1 MVTKYNYCRNGSRK
15 GQCTLRK
22 PHSSCQ
28 VLGHWRISEVK
39 GQKKGHQQP
48 LSPPMMLLN
57 KVKVKLLQEEG
68 AGAGQG
74 RSSST
79 LKQMTLDS
87 SLGFRHSERSA
98 SVAATAAVR
107 NLADDEDNVESSSSD
122 EAGKYGINEV
132 DDSSENDENLQ
143 GKGRKR
149 AAPRGR
155 GRGATTSS
163 KRGRKSDSTSI
174 QRMLMNKDDDDDDE
188 DDMSKRLN
196 KPQPRVSYI
205 HLSNKELWC
214 SKKRQI
220 DVDMYITHLKLYA
233 HLLHIVVG
241 GCCTVDKTEVGC
253 SCFRVLHCAHH
264 SNGHW
269 KLNYLTVLSLRDQ
282 PQPNFGTTLHASEFK
297 YSDRGMKKYK
307 HYNRLEGLYT
317 KDVSGK
323 AGTGVEHFT
332 KTVGGNGSPGQRKIA
347 SYSNQSLPSD

>member
-1 MVTKYNYCRNGSRK
+1 MYEIRS
-15 GQCTLRK
+15 
-22 PHSSCQ
+22 
-28 VLGHWRISEVK
+28 
-39 GQKKGHQQP
+39 
-48 LSPPMMLLN
+48 LL
-57 KVKVKLLQEEG
+57 
-68 AGAGQG
+68 
-74 RSSST
+74 
-79 LKQMTLDS
+79 
-87 SLGFRHSERSA
+87 SA

-143 GKGRKR
+143 GKGHKR

-196 KPQPRVSYI
+196 KPQPRVIFPLNLGHMVAYVKG
-205 HLSNKELWC
+205 NKELWC

-241 GCCTVDKTEVGC
+241 GCCTVDKWVA
-253 SCFRVLHCAHH
+253 V
-264 SNGHW
+264 
-269 KLNYLTVLSLRDQ
+269 
-282 PQPNFGTTLHASEFK
+282 ASESSTVSPFK
-297 YSDRGMKKYK
+297 WP
-307 HYNRLEGLYT
+307 LEV
-317 KDVSGK
+317 K
-323 AGTGVEHFT
+323 
-332 KTVGGNGSPGQRKIA
+332 
-347 SYSNQSLPSD
+347 